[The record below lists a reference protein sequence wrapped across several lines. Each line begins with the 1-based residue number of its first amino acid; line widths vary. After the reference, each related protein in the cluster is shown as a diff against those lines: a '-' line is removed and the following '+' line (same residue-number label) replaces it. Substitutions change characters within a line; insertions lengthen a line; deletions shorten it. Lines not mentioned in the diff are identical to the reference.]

1 MDGRERYI
9 RALTF
14 DNPDRVP
21 VMHCTLKGAWQK
33 YGKELEDL
41 YARYPSDVLLSS
53 RTRGPFAFTGSERGY
68 WADGEVTYDDWGC
81 GWLWNTPEYMGQA
94 VHHPL
99 ADWSA
104 LASFRPPDPMTGQEG
119 VDLMEIEVDADGHRH
134 FVLVDG
140 GELFQRMI
148 FLRGME
154 PLMIDLY
161 EKREELL
168 VLRDQ
173 IVEVC
178 LRRIER
184 WGATDKVDAIMLR
197 DDWGTQQAL
206 MIAPE
211 LWRRIFR
218 PAYQTL
224 VDAIHATGA
233 YASFHSDGVIHEILP
248 DLVEIGCDEI
258 NPQTNVMD
266 IEALGERFGGKV
278 CVRADIDRQYA
289 LPHGT
294 PEEVSQLVRRLHAAF
309 GTHNGG
315 YVGWGEMSSDVP
327 LANGRAVLETCYS
340 LTYDSANT

>member
-1 MDGRERYI
+1 
-9 RALTF
+9 
-14 DNPDRVP
+14 
-21 VMHCTLKGAWQK
+21 
-33 YGKELEDL
+33 
-41 YARYPSDVLLSS
+41 
-53 RTRGPFAFTGSERGY
+53 
-68 WADGEVTYDDWGC
+68 
-81 GWLWNTPEYMGQA
+81 MGQA

-104 LASFRPPDPMTGQEG
+104 LTSFRPPDPMIGQEG
-119 VDLMEIEVDADGHRH
+119 VDLMETEVDADKHRH
-134 FVLVDG
+134 FVIADG
-140 GELFQRMI
+140 GEVFQRMI

-154 PLMIDLY
+154 PLMLDLY
-161 EKREELL
+161 EEREELL
-168 VLRDQ
+168 ILRDQ

-184 WGATDKVDAIMLR
+184 WGATNKVDAIMLR

-211 LWRRIFR
+211 LWRRIFL

-233 YASFHSDGVIHEILP
+233 YVSFHSDGVIHQILP
-248 DLVEIGCDEI
+248 DLVDIGCDEI

-266 IEALGERFGGKV
+266 IEALGERFSGKV

-294 PEEVSQLVRRLHAAF
+294 PEEVSQLVRRLHVAF
-309 GTHNGG
+309 GTQSGG

-327 LANGRAVLETCYS
+327 LANGRAVLETCCA
-340 LTYDSANT
+340 LTYDSAGA

>member
-21 VMHCTLKGAWQK
+21 IMHCTLKGAWQK
-33 YGKELEDL
+33 YGEELEQL
-41 YARYPSDVLLSS
+41 YAQYPSDVLLSS
-53 RTRGPFAFTGSERGY
+53 RTRGPFNFSASERGH
-68 WADGEVTYDDWGC
+68 WAAGEVTYDDWGC

-104 LASFRPPDPMTGQEG
+104 LTSFRPPDPMIGQEG
-119 VDLMEIEVDADGHRH
+119 VDLMETEVDADKHRH
-134 FVLVDG
+134 FVIADG
-140 GELFQRMI
+140 GEVFQRMI

-154 PLMIDLY
+154 PLMLDLY
-161 EKREELL
+161 EEREELL
-168 VLRDQ
+168 ILRDQ

-184 WGATDKVDAIMLR
+184 WGATNKVDAIMLR

-211 LWRRIFR
+211 LWRRIFL

-233 YASFHSDGVIHEILP
+233 YVSFHSDGVIHQILP
-248 DLVEIGCDEI
+248 DLVDIGCDEI

-266 IEALGERFGGKV
+266 IEALGERFSGKV

-294 PEEVSQLVRRLHAAF
+294 PEEVSQLVRRLHVAF
-309 GTHNGG
+309 GTQSGG

-327 LANGRAVLETCYS
+327 LANGRAVLETCCA
-340 LTYDSANT
+340 LTYDSAGA

>member
-14 DNPDRVP
+14 DHPDRVP
-21 VMHCTLKGAWQK
+21 IMHCTLKGAWQK
-33 YGKELEDL
+33 YGDDLERL
-41 YARYPSDVLLSS
+41 YAQYPSDVLLSS
-53 RTRGPFAFTGSERGY
+53 RTRGPFAFSASERGH

-104 LASFRPPDPMTGQEG
+104 LASFHPPDPMTGQEG
-119 VDLMEIEVDADGHRH
+119 VDFMETEVDADEHRH
-134 FVLVDG
+134 FVIADG
-140 GELFQRMI
+140 GEVFQRMI

-154 PLMIDLY
+154 PLMLDLY
-161 EKREELL
+161 EECEELL

-184 WGATDKVDAIMLR
+184 WGATGKVDAIMLR

-211 LWRRIFR
+211 LWRRIFL

-233 YASFHSDGVIHEILP
+233 YVSFHSDGVIHEILP
-248 DLVEIGCDEI
+248 DLVDLGCDEI

-294 PEEVSQLVRRLHAAF
+294 PEEVGQLVRRLHAAF
-309 GTHNGG
+309 GTHGGG

-327 LANGRAVLETCYS
+327 LANGRAVLETCCA
-340 LTYDSANT
+340 LTYDSPNT